1 MAKKLSS
8 REVFMLIILVV
19 LVVGSCWYM
28 FFYTPLQNEILDI
41 QAKSAQLDTDIA
53 TAAAKAAKMKSM
65 QDEVDAI
72 LARPADEITEI
83 APYDNATVVIAQL
96 NGILSA
102 SEEYNLTFRDVAVNS
117 DGTVR
122 RVINMTFR
130 CESYASARSIVDALS
145 GSHWRCIV
153 NSVNMS
159 VPKKEIERDDVPN
172 IMKYP
177 VEVTAQVT
185 FFESKNLA

>member
-65 QDEVDAI
+65 QEEVDAI

-130 CESYASARSIVDALS
+130 CESYASARIIVDALS

-159 VPKKEIERDDVPN
+159 VPQKEIEQGDMPN

>member
-65 QDEVDAI
+65 QEEVDAI

-83 APYDNATVVIAQL
+83 APCLLYT
-96 NGILSA
+96 SP
-102 SEEYNLTFRDVAVNS
+102 SPRD
-117 DGTVR
+117 
-122 RVINMTFR
+122 
-130 CESYASARSIVDALS
+130 
-145 GSHWRCIV
+145 
-153 NSVNMS
+153 
-159 VPKKEIERDDVPN
+159 
-172 IMKYP
+172 
-177 VEVTAQVT
+177 
-185 FFESKNLA
+185 

>member
-65 QDEVDAI
+65 QEEVDAI

-122 RVINMTFR
+122 RVINMTFL

-159 VPKKEIERDDVPN
+159 VPTKEIDRDDVPN

>member
-65 QDEVDAI
+65 QEEVDAI

-96 NGILSA
+96 NGILAA
-102 SEEYNLTFRDVAVNS
+102 SEEYTLNFRDVEIND

-122 RVINMTFR
+122 RVINMSFR
-130 CESYASARSIVDALS
+130 CPDYAIYLETEEE
-145 GSHWRCIV
+145 G
-153 NSVNMS
+153 
-159 VPKKEIERDDVPN
+159 K
-172 IMKYP
+172 
-177 VEVTAQVT
+177 
-185 FFESKNLA
+185 

>member
-53 TAAAKAAKMKSM
+53 TAATKAAKMKSM
-65 QDEVDAI
+65 QEEVDAI

-122 RVINMTFR
+122 RVINMTFL